1 MAAPLPDIRPD
12 SLLLTRRSRITL
24 FCCTA
29 VLGYL
34 LTGLLTTLL
43 IYKFGTANARV
54 LRIAAI
60 AQDILALIAP
70 ALVTAM
76 MVTRLPAQLLELR
89 GGVPGR
95 LWMAA
100 LPVMIIAA
108 PAMNCV
114 IEFNQNIEATGALS
128 AIVEK
133 MRAMEENASAMI
145 ECMQGNGTWPD
156 LLMNILIIGIAAGVS
171 EELFPRSAAT
181 PALHRR
187 RKRPCRHMDKRHCI
201 QCCAHAV
208 LRVHTPHATRRIF
221 RVFIGMG
228 ALDMASGSRTR
239 TEQHHLR
246 HRPMVLYPH
255 RNTGCDG
262 RQRRPRRHMARGNS
276 QCDCHSLV
284 HCHGI
289 PYASPLGH
297 CLNRVSCG
305 GK

>member
-95 LWMAA
+95 LWMAS
-100 LPVMIIAA
+100 LTLFLSYFRNKYKHCFIK
-108 PAMNCV
+108 
-114 IEFNQNIEATGALS
+114 GALS
-128 AIVEK
+128 A
-133 MRAMEENASAMI
+133 RSF
-145 ECMQGNGTWPD
+145 TF
-156 LLMNILIIGIAAGVS
+156 
-171 EELFPRSAAT
+171 LFF
-181 PALHRR
+181 
-187 RKRPCRHMDKRHCI
+187 
-201 QCCAHAV
+201 Q
-208 LRVHTPHATRRIF
+208 F
-221 RVFIGMG
+221 F
-228 ALDMASGSRTR
+228 
-239 TEQHHLR
+239 
-246 HRPMVLYPH
+246 
-255 RNTGCDG
+255 
-262 RQRRPRRHMARGNS
+262 
-276 QCDCHSLV
+276 
-284 HCHGI
+284 
-289 PYASPLGH
+289 
-297 CLNRVSCG
+297 
-305 GK
+305 